1 MTCWLVSSRH
11 ADKLAG
17 RTGTSRQTERGDHML
32 SREVIESICV
42 RLQTGETVEES
53 KLEVKQAWPTL
64 KTASGKDN
72 RAERMEFLK
81 DLVAMANTPGPTG
94 HIVYGVAKN
103 GTLHDAPFRV
113 CGLRDESE
121 LHGLAVKYVTFT
133 PRCEVR
139 GVEINNVTVSVL
151 EVPPSLDKPHV
162 IGLYETPSGQTVQNY
177 VPVRK
182 STGIFPASKYDY
194 EYMMYDRKNIE
205 PDYAIEAFL
214 AQAPV
219 FVRMRDEAYL
229 DLDVSLAFLNHG
241 RRPIAIMS
249 SELHIGSDLSED
261 MRSDTDFFCFAHFP
275 ESKAVQSVQDI
286 RYLPVVVPANG
297 VVTASLV
304 YRIRRDSVFFSELED
319 SVSNKGALEFIL
331 SFTGLGGYNYR
342 TGCLRGLLVK

>member
-1 MTCWLVSSRH
+1 M
-11 ADKLAG
+11 
-17 RTGTSRQTERGDHML
+17 ERDDHML
-32 SREVIESICV
+32 SPEAIEGICA
-42 RLQTGETVEES
+42 RLKAGETVEES
-53 KLEVKQAWPTL
+53 KLDIKQAWPAL
-64 KTASGKDN
+64 KTMDGKDN
-72 RAERMEFLK
+72 RSQRMEFLK

-94 HIVYGVAKN
+94 HIVYGVAKD
-103 GTLHDAPFRV
+103 GTLHDAPFGS
-113 CGLRDESE
+113 CGLRDESQ
-121 LHGLAVKYVTFT
+121 LHGLVVRYVTPP

-139 GVEINNVTVSVL
+139 PLEMEHGVVSVL
-151 EVPPSLDKPHV
+151 EVPPSLSKPHF
-162 IGLYETPSGQTVQNY
+162 IGLYETPSGQTRENY
-177 VPVRK
+177 VPIRHLT
-182 STGIFPASKYDY
+182 SINPANPSDF
-194 EYMMYDRKNIE
+194 EHMIYDRKNIE